1 MKPYIVAALLL
12 VNAAP
17 LVGQTDARLRAAVQ
31 LAAEGQSDSAR
42 ATVSRLLAQTPAADP
57 LYPQVLYTQG
67 TIARTAAEMQT
78 AFRRVAVEYPASEW
92 SDDALLRLAQMDYAT
107 RDYAA
112 ATRSLD
118 LLRANNPS
126 TELMPIASYW
136 AARSYFDLGKP
147 VDACGWLTRGLLASG
162 EDIEM
167 KNQLTFLAARCDA
180 PGLDQVSPPQDVG
193 GEAGRAA
200 DIGAGRAA
208 ASAAGAFAVQVAS
221 VSRESS
227 ANDLGA
233 QLAQAGYQSSVL
245 RDGSVF
251 KVRVTGFHTRAAAD
265 SAVRKIRT
273 KFGGSPFVV
282 AP

>member
-1 MKPYIVAALLL
+1 LKPYTVAFGAALLL
-12 VNAAP
+12 LNAAP

-42 ATVSRLLAQTPAADP
+42 ATVARLLAQTPTTDP

-67 TIARTAAEMQT
+67 TIARTAAEMQA
-78 AFRRVAVEYPASEW
+78 AFRRVAVEFPVSEW

-118 LLRANNPS
+118 QLRANNPS
-126 TELMPIASYW
+126 TDLMPIASYW
-136 AARSYFDLGKP
+136 AARSYFDLNKP
-147 VDACGWLTRGLLASG
+147 VDACAWINRGLQAAG
-162 EDIEM
+162 DDIEM

-180 PGLDQVSPPQDVG
+180 PGLDQVSPPQDIG
-193 GEAGRAA
+193 G
-200 DIGAGRAA
+200 AA
-208 ASAAGAFAVQVAS
+208 AHSGAPVAGPGGAYAVQVAA
-221 VSRESS
+221 VSKESS

-233 QLAQAGYQSSVL
+233 RLAEAGYQSSVV
-245 RDGSVF
+245 RDGNAF
-251 KVRVTGFHTRAAAD
+251 KVRVVGFPTRAAAD
-265 SAVRKIRT
+265 TAVTRIRNR
-273 KFGGSPFVV
+273 FGGSPFVV

>member
-1 MKPYIVAALLL
+1 LKPYILAAVLL
-12 VNAAP
+12 VTAAP
-17 LVGQTDARLRAAVQ
+17 LAGQTDARLRAAVQ

-42 ATVSRLLAQTPAADP
+42 ATVSRLLAQTPTSDP

-67 TIARTAAEMQT
+67 TIARTAAEMQA
-78 AFRRVAVEYPASEW
+78 AFRRVAVEFPVSEW

-118 LLRANNPS
+118 QLRANNPS
-126 TELMPIASYW
+126 SELMPVASYW
-136 AARSYFDLGKP
+136 AARSYFDLNKP
-147 VDACGWLTRGLLASG
+147 ADACAWINRGLQTAG
-162 EDIEM
+162 DDIEM

-180 PGLDQVSPPQDVG
+180 PGLDQVSPPQDIGGSAGQGVG
-193 GEAGRAA
+193 AHQ
-200 DIGAGRAA
+200 GAPVPG
-208 ASAAGAFAVQVAS
+208 GAFAVQVAS
-221 VSRESS
+221 VSKESS

-233 QLAQAGYQSSVL
+233 RLAEAGYRSSVV
-245 RDGSVF
+245 RDGNVF
-251 KVRVTGFHTRAAAD
+251 KVRVMGFPSRAAAD
-265 SAVRKIRT
+265 TAVIRIRD

>member
-1 MKPYIVAALLL
+1 LKSYILATLFL
-12 VNAAP
+12 VGAAP
-17 LVGQTDARLRAAVQ
+17 LASQTDPRLRAAVQ

-42 ATVSRLLAQTPAADP
+42 ATVSQLLAQTPATDP

-126 TELMPIASYW
+126 SELMPVASYW

-147 VDACGWLTRGLLASG
+147 ADACGWINRGLLAAG

-180 PGLDQVSPPQDVG
+180 PGLDQVSPPQDMG
-193 GEAGRAA
+193 GSAGV
-200 DIGAGRAA
+200 
-208 ASAAGAFAVQVAS
+208 FAVQVAS
-221 VSRESS
+221 VSKESS

-233 QLAQAGYQSSVL
+233 RLAEAGYHSSVV
-245 RDGSVF
+245 RDGNVF
-251 KVRVTGFHTRAAAD
+251 KVRVTGFPSRAAAD
-265 SAVRKIRT
+265 TAVVRIRD
-273 KFGGSPFVV
+273 KFGASPFVV
-282 AP
+282 TP

>member
-1 MKPYIVAALLL
+1 MKRYILAALLL
-12 VNAAP
+12 VTAAP
-17 LVGQTDARLRAAVQ
+17 LVAQTDPRLRAAVQ

-42 ATVSRLLAQTPAADP
+42 ATVSLLLAQTPVADP

-118 LLRANNPS
+118 ALRANNPS
-126 TELMPIASYW
+126 SELMPIASYW

-147 VDACGWLTRGLLASG
+147 ADACGWLNRGLAVAG

-180 PGLDQVSPPQDVG
+180 PGRDQASPPQDIG
-193 GEAGRAA
+193 GAAGRAPA
-200 DIGAGRAA
+200 PAPVSG
-208 ASAAGAFAVQVAS
+208 SAGAFAVQVAS

-227 ANDLGA
+227 ANDFAA
-233 QLAQAGYQSSVL
+233 QLAGAGYRASVVQ
-245 RDGSVF
+245 DGSVY
-251 KVRVTGFHTRAAAD
+251 KVRVIGFATRAAAD
-265 SAVRKIRT
+265 SAALQIRT